1 MSTGRK
7 TKQVRAAN
15 FQGRKLGLPSLA
27 GAREEDKPKAGEEEA
42 TRDTIKEK
50 GHNKREKGRVRTDN
64 GPREKLHLSEGER
77 REGRERRRDGRFEKE
92 KDRAMDGSGATSKR
106 VGKTQSAQ
114 TYTQPLCGERAGA

>member
-1 MSTGRK
+1 MSPEEASRLQTTRDEREMQR
-7 TKQVRAAN
+7 T
-15 FQGRKLGLPSLA
+15 RKLGLPSLA

-77 REGRERRRDGRFEKE
+77 REGRERRRDGRFEKR
-92 KDRAMDGSGATSKR
+92 KRSRDGWKR
-106 VGKTQSAQ
+106 RYLKACRQDPISSDIHSTIV
-114 TYTQPLCGERAGA
+114 R